1 MLIVANFDGGFFRL
15 RRARRIGGTSRIGTV
30 DEAVARIIYFI
41 VADFDGGFF
50 RLRRTRRIVG
60 ASRIGAVDET
70 VARVILL
77 IVANFDGG
85 FFRLRRTRRIV
96 GANRIGTVDEA
107 VARVV
112 YFIVADFDGGFIWLR
127 RTHRIVGT
135 SRVGTVDETVARVI
149 LLIVANFDGGFFWL
163 CRTRRIVGTSRIG
176 AIDFAIARVVY
187 LIIADFFVL
196 FGDIGGYRDDPIVV
210 ILDSSRNAVIGAC
223 GVAETRHAGDVFD
236 IADFDKRRPTR
247 IALARSAIGLIVEE
261 STVGNEHVFGFA
273 AIAVLVI
280 SIDFTSRWM
289 AQCPLASAT
298 TRHPIVAYIR
308 IPRTFAEYARSTFAP
323 LLRVVLVEAAAILR
337 NFARIGEFLPK
348 CSFLIEAKTDEFH
361 IDGEAGRRKPDPF
374 GMR

>member
-1 MLIVANFDGGFFRL
+1 MGRRRTTGALDLSGAEWGRRAIGVVAIDETIAVVVFAIVADFADERLVTVAYWQIGASRIGTVDETVARVILLIVADFDGGFFRL

-50 RLRRTRRIVG
+50 WLRRTRRIVG
-60 ASRIGAVDET
+60 A
-70 VARVILL
+70 
-77 IVANFDGG
+77 
-85 FFRLRRTRRIV
+85 
-96 GANRIGTVDEA
+96 
-107 VARVV
+107 
-112 YFIVADFDGGFIWLR
+112 
-127 RTHRIVGT
+127 
-135 SRVGTVDETVARVI
+135 
-149 LLIVANFDGGFFWL
+149 
-163 CRTRRIVGTSRIG
+163 SRIG

-187 LIIADFFVL
+187 LITADFFVL
-196 FGDIGGYRDDPIVV
+196 FGDIGGYRADPIVV
-210 ILDSSRNAVIGAC
+210 LLDSSRNAVIGAS

-298 TRHPIVAYIR
+298 TRHPITAYIR
-308 IPRTFAEYARSTFAP
+308 IPRTFAEHARSTFAP
-323 LLRVVLVEAAAILR
+323 FLRVVLVEAAAILR

>member
-1 MLIVANFDGGFFRL
+1 ML
-15 RRARRIGGTSRIGTV
+15 
-30 DEAVARIIYFI
+30 I

-50 RLRRTRRIVG
+50 WLRRTRWIVG
-60 ASRIGAVDET
+60 A
-70 VARVILL
+70 
-77 IVANFDGG
+77 
-85 FFRLRRTRRIV
+85 
-96 GANRIGTVDEA
+96 
-107 VARVV
+107 
-112 YFIVADFDGGFIWLR
+112 
-127 RTHRIVGT
+127 

-236 IADFDKRRPTR
+236 IANGDKRRPTR

-261 STVGNEHVFGFA
+261 STVRNEHVFGFA
-273 AIAVLVI
+273 AIAVIVI
-280 SIDFTSRWM
+280 VIFFEFTSRWM

-298 TRHPIVAYIR
+298 TRHPITAYIR
-308 IPRTFAEYARSTFAP
+308 IPRTFAEHARSTFAP

-348 CSFLIEAKTDEFH
+348 CSFLVEAKTDEFH